1 MKHHAKA
8 TSAGST
14 EGGGDSR
21 GLLRRALAT
30 RGAFDDSK
38 GTGARSARSSS
49 LLAVLVLAV
58 TILGL
63 AAASAS
69 AAEPIPTMG
78 SVSNPS
84 YTSIHA
90 TGTLDPQ
97 GGETIWIFQY
107 STDGV
112 NWLPERTYNG
122 SISGD
127 GGVQSVEED
136 LTGLQ
141 GGTKYF
147 VRLVATHD
155 PFGVPAASP
164 APYPEITTL
173 PVDPPTALSIEN
185 ASEVSYTSAKVSGK
199 IERPSGNADPAFDA
213 HCRFE
218 YVTEAHFN
226 AEGFNAAA
234 QTTCTPDTVTAEGI
248 EEPVEAEL
256 AGLAPGTTYHLRL
269 TAFNAGGSDSV
280 EAASTFTATAV
291 PPASVSISAPTSVT
305 AGSAHF
311 SGEINPGAPPANPA
325 PFDVN
330 WHFEC
335 TPECPKLSGGT
346 IPADSS
352 SHAVTADTTG
362 LEPNTEYQVTLVATN
377 TGGSA
382 TAGPESFKTDAVSVK
397 VQTLG
402 ANAETGSATLAGRIN
417 PGNASASYQ
426 FEWGEDD
433 GYGNA
438 APVAPEALAAVDN
451 SFHFV
456 TVPIGGLAP
465 STEYHFRIVA
475 SNTSTNVE
483 VQGTDE
489 VFTTPAM
496 PLVPPACSNATSRI
510 GPSAGLP
517 DCRAYEWVTP
527 GLNNTNTILSGLPI
541 EALADGSAVKYITF
555 DAPDDAQG
563 STINQPVVSRRGP
576 GGWQTRSLGALS
588 PEPVESFGSIAAEG
602 LVSSDFSESLFYS
615 STPMGT
621 NRLPGELNLYL
632 RRADDSVVPI
642 TETGPKMPAGVQQ
655 FPYSVGFA
663 RASED
668 FSHVFYRSAAYQLP
682 ESPVDVENTYDWSE
696 AGGVKLVGIL
706 PAEGSTPETPAPE
719 GALLSEGALPAS
731 SRDGELVLFRAV
743 GLPSLY
749 LRVGGDETLEVSSPE
764 PSAPDP
770 GPANNVRTVGIT
782 ADGSKVL
789 FTSSSELTSDAN
801 TGETGG
807 VNNDQGADLYSYDVG
822 SKALTDLT
830 VDDEPEDSA
839 VGANV
844 RFVPYA
850 SKDGTTVYFIA
861 TGNLAPGAVSGEPN
875 LYVLRDGEIHF
886 VAPAIGMIN
895 GFGGG
900 EPTLR
905 EFSATADGRYAV
917 FTSTENLT
925 GYDSG
930 GQPEVFK
937 YSYETGSTECASCLP
952 SGEPPSAGASIQGRA
967 VSANGNQVFFTSS
980 DPVLPGLS
988 GGLARAYEYSDGQV
1002 SLLSPAEASVPVKVV
1017 DASASG
1023 DDVFLVT
1030 YEELVPGAG
1039 RNFAIYDAHVNAD
1052 TFKAATPQCQGEA
1065 CRGAGSSAPGSSAT
1079 GSAQFEAPGEVTV
1092 PKSKKARAKAL
1103 KLRMSVPESG
1113 QLTVSGRGIK
1123 TVKKSVSKAGPV
1135 TLTVTLTPAAD
1146 KQRLDKDVFR
1156 TKARVKF
1163 EPSAGSQSR
1172 ATGAKPVISLTFQG
1186 PIEKG
1191 GK

>member
-1 MKHHAKA
+1 VRRDA
-8 TSAGST
+8 TS
-14 EGGGDSR
+14 DSR
-21 GLLRRALAT
+21 A
-30 RGAFDDSK
+30 S
-38 GTGARSARSSS
+38 GARSFGPLTG
-49 LLAVLVLAV
+49 LLVFAIVF
-58 TILGL
+58 L
-63 AAASAS
+63 AAASPAAAAPVALTLDSAS
-69 AAEPIPTMG
+69 N
-78 SVSNPS
+78 VSYQS
-84 YTSIHA
+84 AHVV
-90 TGTLDPQ
+90 GTLDP
-97 GGETIWIFQY
+97 GDRSMFWGFQY
-107 STDGV
+107 STDKI
-112 NWLPERTYNG
+112 NWLPVNRIYGGEVLAN
-122 SISGD
+122 SGPNQIE
-127 GGVQSVEED
+127 GD
-136 LTGLQ
+136 LGGLQ
-141 GGTKYF
+141 GGTHYF
-147 VRLVATHD
+147 ARA
-155 PFGVPAASP
+155 FAAYGLFDELFFSP
-164 APYPEITTL
+164 EPYVEFTTL
-173 PVDPPTALSIEN
+173 PVTPPTAVSIDP
-185 ASEVSYTSAKVSGK
+185 ASEVSYATAKLSGK
-199 IERPSGNADPAFDA
+199 VERPSGNSDPAFDA
-213 HCRFE
+213 SCRFE
-218 YVTEAHFN
+218 YVTDQQFVAD
-226 AEGFNAAA
+226 GFANPTNISCNPA
-234 QTTCTPDTVTAEGI
+234 TVTAEGT
-248 EEPVEAEL
+248 EEPVEADL
-256 AGLAPGTTYHLRL
+256 TDLTPGVTYHFRL
-269 TAFNAGGSDSV
+269 NAFNAGGSDKLDGG
-280 EAASTFTATAV
+280 TFTTLAV
-291 PPASVSISAPTSVT
+291 STPGVVIDPVSSITGA
-305 AGSAHF
+305 SAHF
-311 SGEINPGAPPANPA
+311 SGEINPELGAGPASLY
-325 PFDVN
+325 DVQ

-335 TPECPKLSGGT
+335 TPACPGGGSGVVAADNSWHVVSGD
-346 IPADSS
+346 PA
-352 SHAVTADTTG
+352 
-362 LEPNTEYQVTLVATN
+362 LEPNTDYQVTLVTSNAGETAN
-377 TGGSA
+377 
-382 TAGPESFKTDAVSVK
+382 AGPVSFKTAAPAPL

-402 ANAETGSATLAGRIN
+402 AGGIGTGSAVLSARVN
-417 PGNASASYQ
+417 PLNSPVSYQ
-426 FEWGEDD
+426 FEWGVGQGSTYEH
-433 GYGNA
+433 
-438 APVAPEALAAVDN
+438 VAPASPQPLVAGNFFQAVTTPL
-451 SFHFV
+451 V
-456 TVPIGGLAP
+456 GLQ
-465 STEYHFRIVA
+465 TGTLYHFRVVA
-475 SNTSTNVE
+475 TNTQTSE
-483 VQGTDE
+483 VSKGVDRTF
-489 VFTTPAM
+489 VTAVTVGPR
-496 PLVPPACSNATSRI
+496 ACPNESSRI

-555 DAPDDAQG
+555 DAPADAKG
-563 STINQPVVSRRGP
+563 STINQPVVSRRGS

-588 PEPVESFGSIAAEG
+588 PEPAESFGSIAAEG

-615 STPMGT
+615 STPIGT

-632 RRADDSVVPI
+632 RRADDTVVPI
-642 TETGPKMPAGVQQ
+642 TETGPKMPAAEQQ

-668 FSHVFYRSAAYQLP
+668 FSHIYYRSSVQQLP
-682 ESPVDVENTYDWSE
+682 ESPPGFENTYDWSE

-706 PAEGSTPETPAPE
+706 PVEGSTPETPAPE
-719 GALLSEGALPAS
+719 GALLSEGSLPAS

-743 GLPSLY
+743 GLQSLY
-749 LRVGGDETLEVSSPE
+749 LRVGGEETVEVSSPE

-850 SKDGTTVYFIA
+850 SKDGTTFYFIA

-905 EFSATADGRYAV
+905 EFSGTADGRYAV

-925 GYDSG
+925 SYDSG

-952 SGEPPSAGASIQGRA
+952 NGEPPSAGASIQGRA

-988 GGLARAYEYSDGQV
+988 GGLARAYEYSEGQV
-1002 SLLSPAEASVPVKVV
+1002 SLLSPAEASVPVKVA

-1023 DDVFLVT
+1023 DDVFLIT

-1092 PKSKKARAKAL
+1092 PKSKEARAKAL

-1113 QLTVSGRGIK
+1113 QLTVSGKGIK

-1146 KQRLDKDVFR
+1146 KQRLDKGVFR